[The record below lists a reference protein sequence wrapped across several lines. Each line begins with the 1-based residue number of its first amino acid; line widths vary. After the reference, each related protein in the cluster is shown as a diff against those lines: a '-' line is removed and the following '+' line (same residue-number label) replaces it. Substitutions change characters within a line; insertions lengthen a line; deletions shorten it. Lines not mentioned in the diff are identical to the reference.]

1 MSRVEVFVDYMKIAI
16 RVGKISN
23 MYTIVLRQVYWFIR
37 NFKIVEKVNDHPQ
50 VGTQINLAHLVDNCH
65 IYFKIKY
72 LFSYLNQNN
81 RWICD
86 RFVIKRQV
94 IIVRVHYSSHV
105 FLFLQQVLIL

>member
-1 MSRVEVFVDYMKIAI
+1 MSRIEVFVDYMKVAI

-37 NFKIVEKVNDHPQ
+37 NFEIVQKVNDHPQ

-72 LFSYLNQNN
+72 FFSYLNQKI

-86 RFVIKRQV
+86 RFVIKSR
-94 IIVRVHYSSHV
+94 
-105 FLFLQQVLIL
+105 L